1 MNRKQEIFQS
11 VLTNPYN
18 NDNFIGFVREFLNNV
33 EMVAPNRYVEVRSNF
48 SFYVNGYYHIG
59 NYISDDGDKIA
70 VISVCL
76 NRGDTVERARGM
88 QRNFVKPL
96 IESGGC
102 AGALV
107 AFYTKDEP
115 NKWRLS
121 FIRMD
126 YEFSKGKVTEKL
138 TPAKRYSYLVGKG
151 EPCHTA
157 QTRLYPIFLND
168 VTNPGIDE
176 LEEAFSVE
184 KVTKE
189 FFDLYC
195 EKYHQLREYL
205 ESNKEFMIEAEC
217 RKFTS
222 EQFAKKLLGQIVF
235 LYFIQKKGW
244 LGVEAIPVTL
254 TEKAYKNAFFAKGT
268 KSREIMPKVYK
279 EQPDGT
285 YRIIYDE
292 LKKLSDE
299 DEEILAGIVKGK
311 PWGSGPKDFMRK
323 IFEGC
328 KSAGKNYF
336 DDYLEPLFY
345 TGLNKNRGENGF
357 YAPLHRRIPFLNGG
371 LFEQL
376 DNYEWE
382 HNNFAIPNELF
393 SNADTKGRDA
403 DGILDIF
410 DRYNFT
416 MNEDEPM
423 EREVAIDPEMLG
435 KVFENL
441 LDVSDRK
448 SKGAFYTPREIVH
461 YMCQET
467 LINYLVT
474 KSGLPETDIRDFVLY
489 GDLMKD
495 EDTTKA
501 SREGNRDMLISSNIF
516 DLQTGVNRLK
526 ELDDLLANVRVAD
539 LAVGSGA
546 FPLGMLN
553 EIVKARETLS
563 AYMAI
568 GMNAFQKKSFYAY
581 DRKPYD
587 LKVNTIKNC
596 IYACDIEPSA
606 VDIAKLRLW
615 LSIVIDDEIAAE
627 AGNGEF
633 DAHTKPRQLPN
644 LDCNIICGNSL
655 IDEFKGNKLISES
668 ELLHNVSENSQMTM
682 YQGGVDSLIGELI
695 KLQDKLFF
703 VKEHDEKE
711 EIKQKIQ
718 DIYNQIIL
726 EQLQGSPEQIEEYY
740 EAIKE
745 PSKPFVLWQLYFP
758 NVFRDNGGFDIVI
771 GNPPYVSTKGQG
783 NDEKNDLM
791 KIYGFADDLYYH
803 FIVKAF
809 ELLNEDGTNSMI
821 TPDTYFTTG
830 TKVGLRD
837 ELTKRRLIALVHL
850 GHDVFESAMVSTAIF
865 VSSNKPNSHNEMT
878 VIDVKGKESL
888 GEGVKYRFCQDEFI
902 HSMNKAF
909 FVPDEANILIH
920 NKMSAIQNELLNTY
934 GSMIMTS
941 KDISKNAK
949 QLSAYRDKLC
959 YGDWTLIGLVT
970 EGGQGLATANNGKFV
985 GVKEGTK
992 EASRI
997 RATRGSKLAEVNQT
1011 YHTSYELPCD
1021 ESEIWEL
1028 FENIKEKYGRDVFGQ
1043 GYLYRIVPDSL
1054 ICDISEMSIKARDYG
1069 ISGEK
1074 TYVPYEKGDKDGNR
1088 WYLETPY
1095 LIDWSEENVTFLRE
1109 NSGKKGKGM
1118 PVVRNQQFYFREGFC
1133 YSDIKTFFIRCRL
1146 KGKSIHD
1153 VKSMSLFPVAE
1164 KIPYY
1169 YLISL
1174 INSKLIATVIYNFLN
1189 NTPSFQINDCRILP
1203 IPVPTEESLKK
1214 CKILFDDAINIQK
1227 EFFAGKIS
1235 KEQRDEV
1242 LAEAQKKIDLYVCDL
1257 YDIEYELL
1265 SHYEE

>member
-1 MNRKQEIFQS
+1 MNRKQEIFQT

-70 VISVCL
+70 VIAVCL

-157 QTRLYPIFLND
+157 QARLYPIFLND
-168 VTNPGIDE
+168 ETNPGIDE

-205 ESNKEFMIEAEC
+205 ESNEEFMAEAEY

-244 LGVEAIPVTL
+244 LGVEAIPVTM
-254 TEKAYKNAFFAKGT
+254 TEKAYKNAFFARGT
-268 KSREIMPKVYK
+268 KSREIMPQVYRQQ
-279 EQPDGT
+279 EDGS
-285 YRIIYDE
+285 YRIVFDE
-292 LKKLSDE
+292 LKKLSDA
-299 DEEILAGIVKGK
+299 DEEFLAGIVKGK
-311 PWGSGPKDFMRK
+311 PWGSGPKDFMRR

-328 KSAGKNYF
+328 KSANKNYF
-336 DDYLEPLFY
+336 HDYLEPLFY

-474 KSGLPETDIRDFVLY
+474 KSGLPEADIRDFILY

-495 EDTTKA
+495 EDTTKE
-501 SREGNRDMLISSNIF
+501 SREGNRDMLISPNIF
-516 DLQTGVNRLK
+516 DIQSGVNRLK
-526 ELDDLLANVRVAD
+526 ELDDLLATVRVAD

-615 LSIVIDDEIAAE
+615 LSIVIDDEIAND

-655 IDEFKGNKLISES
+655 MDEFKGNKLISES
-668 ELLHNVSENSQMTM
+668 ELLHNVS
-682 YQGGVDSLIGELI
+682 QGAQQSLFQSGVDSLLNELI
-695 KLQDKLFF
+695 NLQDKLFF
-703 VKEHDEKE
+703 IKDHNEKE
-711 EIKQKIQ
+711 EIKQRIQ
-718 DIYNQIIL
+718 RIYDEIIYEQIQGNPQLVEQYEQAIL
-726 EQLQGSPEQIEEYY
+726 ES
-740 EAIKE
+740 
-745 PSKPFVLWQLYFP
+745 SKPFILWELYFTR
-758 NVFRDNGGFDIVI
+758 VFRDNQGFDIVI
-771 GNPPYVSTKGQG
+771 GNPPYVLLQDTVRDDVALEYYRNNYRVASYKV
-783 NDEKNDLM
+783 
-791 KIYGFADDLYYH
+791 DLYH
-803 FIVKAF
+803 LFIEKGIR
-809 ELLNEDGTNSMI
+809 LLNEKGTISLI
-821 TPDTYFTTG
+821 TPSNFTTNNYC
-830 TKVGLRD
+830 D
-837 ELTKRRLIALVHL
+837 ELRR
-850 GHDVFESAMVSTAIF
+850 
-865 VSSNKPNSHNEMT
+865 
-878 VIDVKGKESL
+878 
-888 GEGVKYRFCQDEFI
+888 Y
-902 HSMNKAF
+902 
-909 FVPDEANILIH
+909 IL
-920 NKMSAIQNELLNTY
+920 
-934 GSMIMTS
+934 
-941 KDISKNAK
+941 
-949 QLSAYRDKLC
+949 DKLQLRN
-959 YGDWTLIGLVT
+959 LIFYDENVF
-970 EGGQGLATANNGKFV
+970 QANVNNIVFV
-985 GVKEGTK
+985 GVRRREGYKEIEVKKARRDGNEWVYFDKSLVNQSYYMKDDYIIIPISAMENVGIANKIEENAKILKQYANVNFGMQLRNRKIYTDDVTSDKERLTPYHKPCYTGKDIDEYNVTYNDLYCYFNRDEAKCGGCWDEVPQFANPKLLVRQIGVVPIVGIDEKGYAVLNTAFMISGFKEGI
-992 EASRI
+992 SPYFLL
-997 RATRGSKLAEVNQT
+997 GLLNSKLVRFYWLQT
-1011 YHTSYELPCD
+1011 FSDNRKQFPK
-1021 ESEIWEL
+1021 
-1028 FENIKEKYGRDVFGQ
+1028 IKGT
-1043 GYLYRIVPDSL
+1043 YL
-1054 ICDISEMSIKARDYG
+1054 
-1069 ISGEK
+1069 
-1074 TYVPYEKGDKDGNR
+1074 
-1088 WYLETPY
+1088 
-1095 LIDWSEENVTFLRE
+1095 
-1109 NSGKKGKGM
+1109 
-1118 PVVRNQQFYFREGFC
+1118 
-1133 YSDIKTFFIRCRL
+1133 
-1146 KGKSIHD
+1146 
-1153 VKSMSLFPVAE
+1153 E
-1164 KIPYY
+1164 KIPVKRNENCE
-1169 YLISL
+1169 S
-1174 INSKLIATVIYNFLN
+1174 
-1189 NTPSFQINDCRILP
+1189 RIEAL
-1203 IPVPTEESLKK
+1203 VK
-1214 CKILFDDAINIQK
+1214 KILVANGDITDIVSEIDTIIYVMY
-1227 EFFAGKIS
+1227 GMT
-1235 KEQRDEV
+1235 DEEIV
-1242 LAEAQKKIDLYVCDL
+1242 I
-1257 YDIEYELL
+1257 IEKNTSEV
-1265 SHYEE
+1265 

>member
-1 MNRKQEIFQS
+1 MSRKQEIFQA
-11 VLTNPYN
+11 VLTSPYN
-18 NDNFIGFVREFLNNV
+18 NDNFVSFVREFLNNV

-115 NKWRLS
+115 DKWRLS

-205 ESNKEFMIEAEC
+205 ESNKEFMMEAEC

-285 YRIIYDE
+285 YRIIFEE
-292 LKKLSDE
+292 LQKLSDD
-299 DEEILAGIVKGK
+299 DEEILASIVKGK

-382 HNNFAIPNELF
+382 YNNFAIPNELF

-474 KSGLPETDIRDFVLY
+474 KSGLPETDIRDFILY

-526 ELDDLLANVRVAD
+526 ELDDLLATVRVAD

-668 ELLHNVSENSQMTM
+668 ELLHNVSENSQMTI
-682 YQGGVDSLIGELI
+682 YQGGVDSLISELI

-726 EQLQGSPEQIEEYY
+726 EQLHGNPELIEEYY

-745 PSKPFVLWQLYFP
+745 SSKPFILWQLYFP
-758 NVFRDNGGFDIVI
+758 HVFRDNGGFDIII
-771 GNPPYVSTKGQG
+771 GNPPYIRERDNKKVFEPVNNTEFGKLYHQGKMDYWYYFLHRAISYTNANGCISFITPRYWLNGAGATNLIKRIHDELSFEIMVDIGNLKVFDNVVGYHMIAQYSKQKSDEFTYKKLENNLQDIGKDYETENLEIKTLHNSKVITSSWEIILEQDKSFEGCVLLGDISEASQGVVEASDRVSKRLYDKCPREDVYIGKGIFVLSQDEVDELGLSDEEKELLVPYIDG
-783 NDEKNDLM
+783 NDISRYQIVEPRNWLIYSDADARAKIANDIRYSKIKNHLDNMAEYITSSNAPYGLHRPRKRHFFDNTKILMPSMFGNNDFVIDYNNKYFVGMSFTCIEIISDEYLVEYVLAVLNSSVAKKWFYAYGKKRGVGVDIGVDKVRSFPIKPCPMEKQQ
-791 KIYGFADDLYYH
+791 
-803 FIVKAF
+803 
-809 ELLNEDGTNSMI
+809 E
-821 TPDTYFTTG
+821 
-830 TKVGLRD
+830 
-837 ELTKRRLIALVHL
+837 IALLVKTL
-850 GHDVFESAMVSTAIF
+850 IESDGLDET
-865 VSSNKPNSHNEMT
+865 
-878 VIDVKGKESL
+878 IDMQV
-888 GEGVKYRFCQDEFI
+888 DEFI
-902 HSMNKAF
+902 Q
-909 FVPDEANILIH
+909 EI
-920 NKMSAIQNELLNTY
+920 Y
-934 GSMIMTS
+934 G
-941 KDISKNAK
+941 
-949 QLSAYRDKLC
+949 
-959 YGDWTLIGLVT
+959 
-970 EGGQGLATANNGKFV
+970 
-985 GVKEGTK
+985 
-992 EASRI
+992 
-997 RATRGSKLAEVNQT
+997 
-1011 YHTSYELPCD
+1011 
-1021 ESEIWEL
+1021 
-1028 FENIKEKYGRDVFGQ
+1028 
-1043 GYLYRIVPDSL
+1043 
-1054 ICDISEMSIKARDYG
+1054 
-1069 ISGEK
+1069 GE
-1074 TYVPYEKGDKDGNR
+1074 
-1088 WYLETPY
+1088 
-1095 LIDWSEENVTFLRE
+1095 
-1109 NSGKKGKGM
+1109 
-1118 PVVRNQQFYFREGFC
+1118 
-1133 YSDIKTFFIRCRL
+1133 
-1146 KGKSIHD
+1146 
-1153 VKSMSLFPVAE
+1153 
-1164 KIPYY
+1164 
-1169 YLISL
+1169 
-1174 INSKLIATVIYNFLN
+1174 
-1189 NTPSFQINDCRILP
+1189 
-1203 IPVPTEESLKK
+1203 
-1214 CKILFDDAINIQK
+1214 
-1227 EFFAGKIS
+1227 
-1235 KEQRDEV
+1235 
-1242 LAEAQKKIDLYVCDL
+1242 
-1257 YDIEYELL
+1257 
-1265 SHYEE
+1265 